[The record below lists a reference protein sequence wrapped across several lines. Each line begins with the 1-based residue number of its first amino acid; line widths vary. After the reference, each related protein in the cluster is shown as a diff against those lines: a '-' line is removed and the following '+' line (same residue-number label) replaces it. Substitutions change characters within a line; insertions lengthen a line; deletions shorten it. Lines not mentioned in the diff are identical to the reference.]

1 MKAIIIPLIDQNNA
15 TEALNEKVKS
25 QISEMQNSEKEKIHQ
40 RAKKSNEPVFIVGY
54 SMIKKIDGYI
64 YSLNQSIINSWSR

>member
-15 TEALNEKVKS
+15 TGALNEKVKS

-40 RAKKSNEPVFIVGY
+40 RAKKSKETVFIVGY

>member
-25 QISEMQNSEKEKIHQ
+25 QISEMQNSEKGKIRQ
-40 RAKKSNEPVFIVGY
+40 RAKKSNETVFIVGY
-54 SMIKKIDGYI
+54 SMIKKD
-64 YSLNQSIINSWSR
+64 

>member
-1 MKAIIIPLIDQNNA
+1 
-15 TEALNEKVKS
+15 
-25 QISEMQNSEKEKIHQ
+25 MQNSEKEKIHQ
-40 RAKKSNEPVFIVGY
+40 RAKKLNETVFIVGY

>member
-15 TEALNEKVKS
+15 TGALNEKVKS

-40 RAKKSNEPVFIVGY
+40 RAKKSNETVFIVGY
-54 SMIKKIDGYI
+54 SMMKKTDGHI
-64 YSLNQSIINSWSR
+64 YSLNPSIINSWSR